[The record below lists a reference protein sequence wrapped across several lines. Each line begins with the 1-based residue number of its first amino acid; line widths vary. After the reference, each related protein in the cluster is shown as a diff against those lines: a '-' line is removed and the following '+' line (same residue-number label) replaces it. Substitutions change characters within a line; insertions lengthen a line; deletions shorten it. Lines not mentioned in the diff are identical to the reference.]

1 MTGMI
6 TLDTGNWVMISN
18 HSVSS
23 TTFPRSSHFACFIV
37 MVMCVQVTIYSYA
50 RKDKDKDKRRVPGVS
65 AGKKRVLTA
74 ENEKVLVDVIR
85 RRTVQIML

>member
-6 TLDTGNWVMISN
+6 TLDTGNWVMISK

-37 MVMCVQVTIYSYA
+37 MVMCVQATIYSYA
-50 RKDKDKDKRRVPGVS
+50 RKDKDKRRVLGVS
-65 AGKKRVLTA
+65 AGKKRVLTDK
-74 ENEKVLVDVIR
+74 NEKVLVDVIR
-85 RRTVQIML
+85 RRAVQIML